1 MINNMIDNYD
11 NEEYEKINRIIFICI
26 CIVAIT
32 TIGVFIGLD
41 KLSYISNN
49 NIHNHIGDTYTTNI
63 KNANIG
69 DTINVYNNK
78 GSLCLKYKILDS
90 GKYNDKFIT
99 SKKTEKHI
107 YTYIEISITN
117 LSNNNI
123 IPNDIE
129 FYANNKMITN
139 NSIPYSTNTLIMKDI
154 KPNKTLKGTVYKL
167 DETYDTDINI
177 LAKIYGVSI
186 RIK

>member
-1 MINNMIDNYD
+1 MIDNYD

-26 CIVAIT
+26 CIAVIT
-32 TIGVFIGLD
+32 MIGIFIRLD
-41 KLSYISNN
+41 KLSYISNS
-49 NIHNHIGDTYTTNI
+49 NIHDHIGDTYTTNI

-69 DTINVYNNK
+69 DIINVYNK
-78 GSLCLKYKILDS
+78 GSLCLEYKILDS

-99 SKKTEKHI
+99 SKKIEKHI
-107 YTYIEISITN
+107 YIYIEISITN

-139 NSIPYSTNTLIMKDI
+139 NSIPYSANNLIMKDI

-167 DETYDTDINI
+167 DETYDTDTNI
-177 LAKIYGVSI
+177 VAKIYGVSI